1 MKIALFLATA
11 ISTLNFAFSDI
22 PAKAAI
28 PTTGFHTPKPTS
40 PADTNITIY
49 ARGIYP
55 GDDSTF
61 DNLRTSGFTTV
72 VLSSFYI
79 HENGDV
85 YSGDS
90 RSPIIHNGVY
100 VGDKEWLRRIAS
112 LKQKPGSVTRIE
124 ILLEGRWYGQPPNTY
139 DFIRDW
145 SDPKKSVPGIITGTG
160 KNSTLYKIAKVFK
173 DDLGI
178 DAASIDDESVYDSAS
193 VIRFGKMLHRLKMH
207 MSLCPFT
214 KLAYWKAILNGSKK
228 GTVDAI
234 YLQCY
239 DGGSRNTPDKWVDS
253 LAGNIPL
260 YPIFLCRGSFST
272 CSTTHNSKS
281 ADEIRAE
288 MIRFKKTYPHMSGG
302 AVWQMEDVKNFV
314 KYNCAVK
321 DPQSGTATSVKEYL
335 MQLKNSLR
343 PI

>member
-11 ISTLNFAFSDI
+11 ISTLNF
-22 PAKAAI
+22 
-28 PTTGFHTPKPTS
+28 TPKPTS

-90 RSPIIHNGVY
+90 RSPIIHNGEY

-193 VIRFGKMLHRLKMH
+193 VIRFGKMLRRLKMH

-214 KLAYWKAILNGSKK
+214 KLPYWKAVLNGSKK
-228 GTVDAI
+228 GTIDAI

-239 DGGSRNTPDKWVDS
+239 DGGSRNTPEKWVDS

-288 MIRFKKTYPHMSGG
+288 MIRFKKAYPHMSGG

-314 KYNCAVK
+314 KNNCAVK

-335 MQLKNSLR
+335 VQLRNSLR